1 MDSIVAK
8 LLEPKFFDAFIQEN
22 MKLSSYKAD
31 WKEEMAP
38 EYCAAKVYQSNLA
51 EYSAAMVGSVIDK
64 NAEKPTHRMPTA
76 DQLFGAISHIGDEWQ
91 MDNDRLDQFY
101 TLEGRYRD
109 KFANANNEMRSTEF
123 QKLVQFLF
131 DPFEKAVIAPHK
143 RIDMLY
149 FEGLFN
155 GTQTVSRTN
164 NTSANVSFT
173 YDLGVQSFKVNVA
186 AWGNATSTP
195 IDDIQEIQ
203 AYAEAHGKSI
213 LKIRMSKGT
222 FRKMCKSSQLAGLFT
237 MKLGKVDVKPN
248 SILSVADVN
257 AYLESVLLPTIQI
270 EKDRFS
276 TLADGTSVNITPNDR
291 VVFQCAER
299 VAVLKVA
306 DPLESVDPLPNKT
319 YSTYDDNLV
328 GFWRDKHGR
337 FVDYDMWATPV
348 FNGKND
354 YFILKTDTVKDA

>member
-1 MDSIVAK
+1 MDSLVAK
-8 LLEPKFFDAFIQEN
+8 LLEPKFFDAFVQDN
-22 MKLSSYKAD
+22 MKLSTYKAD
-31 WKEEMAP
+31 WKDEMNV
-38 EYCAAKVYQSNLA
+38 EYCGAKVYQANLA
-51 EYSAAMVGSVIDK
+51 EYAAAMVGSVIDK
-64 NAEKPTHRMPTA
+64 NAEKPTHRMPTIN
-76 DQLFGAISHIGDEWQ
+76 QITGAISHMADEWQ
-91 MDNDRLDQFY
+91 MDNDRLDTFY

-109 KFANANNEMRSTEF
+109 KYSAYNAAQRTAEF
-123 QKLVQFLF
+123 QKLIQFLF
-131 DPFEKAVIAPHK
+131 QPFEIAVIAPHK

-149 FEGLFN
+149 FEGLFK

-164 NTSANVSFT
+164 NTAANVSYT
-173 YDLGVQSFKVNVA
+173 YNIGVQQFKAAVA
-186 AWGNATSTP
+186 AWGNASSTP
-195 IDDIQEIQ
+195 IDDIYAIQ
-203 AYAEAHGKSI
+203 AYAASHGKSV

-222 FRKMCKSSQLAGLFT
+222 FRKMCKSNQFVSLFT

-270 EKDRFS
+270 EKDRYS
-276 TLADGTSVNITPNDR
+276 TLADGTSINLIPDDR
-291 VVFQCAER
+291 VVFQCADR
-299 VAVLKVA
+299 VAVLKAA

-354 YFILKTDTVKDA
+354 FYILKTDEVAS